1 MISAGIWF
9 DPRRSVWM
17 VAVHDDNQKRL
28 VHAEYVRMRVG
39 KTVAD
44 ALKEALAIAEAKRAE
59 KISVIAKRVAKKDRD
74 AVMKAIDDLRT
85 RNANVEV
92 YS

>member
-9 DPRRSVWM
+9 DPRRAVWM
-17 VAVHDDNQKRL
+17 IAVHDSNQKRL
-28 VHAEYVRMRVG
+28 VHAEHVSVRKG

-44 ALKEALAIAEAKRAE
+44 ALKEALAIAEAKKAA
-59 KISVIAKRVAKKDRD
+59 SVGVITKSVAKKDID
-74 AVMKAIDDLRT
+74 AVMKVIDDLR
-85 RNANVEV
+85 AKGADVEV

>member
-9 DPRRSVWM
+9 DPRRAVWM

-28 VHAEYVRMRVG
+28 VHAGYVRMRVG

-44 ALKEALAIAEAKRAE
+44 TLKEALAIAEAKRAE
-59 KISVIAKRVAKKDRD
+59 KISVITRSVAKKDRD
-74 AVMKAIDDLRT
+74 AVMKVIDDLRT
-85 RNANVEV
+85 QNTNVEV